1 VYGVIRTQILLDPA
15 THAALKKA
23 AAAQGK
29 GLSALARE
37 LLGAALRGTA
47 TKRGSRRYDW
57 TFVGMAHGGPGDVA
71 ERHDDYLNRGERW

>member
-1 VYGVIRTQILLDPA
+1 MYPVIRTQILLDPS

-47 TKRGSRRYDW
+47 GKKGRHRYDW
-57 TFVGMAHGGPGDVA
+57 TFVGMAHGGPGDVS
-71 ERHDDYLNRGERW
+71 ERHDDYLNEGKRW